1 MLLLRHP
8 ARKAMSSLY
17 TRSKE
22 YTRSRKAQS
31 DSPPSSP
38 SPIAKTLKVS
48 SFFLSVLHGAVLST
62 CSGQRLVVVV
72 CCLTLGDLCLCL
84 LWKEDGLNETW
95 EGASAATGFKE
106 AAGALALG
114 LFAWL
119 AVGRCWDGSFPLA
132 SLSW

>member
-1 MLLLRHP
+1 MLLLSHP

-38 SPIAKTLKVS
+38 SPTAKTLKVS
-48 SFFLSVLHGAVLST
+48 SFFLSVLHGDLST

-72 CCLTLGDLCLCL
+72 CCLTLGDPCLCL

-95 EGASAATGFKE
+95 EGVSAATGFKE
-106 AAGALALG
+106 AGGALALG
-114 LFAWL
+114 LFALL

-132 SLSW
+132 SLFW